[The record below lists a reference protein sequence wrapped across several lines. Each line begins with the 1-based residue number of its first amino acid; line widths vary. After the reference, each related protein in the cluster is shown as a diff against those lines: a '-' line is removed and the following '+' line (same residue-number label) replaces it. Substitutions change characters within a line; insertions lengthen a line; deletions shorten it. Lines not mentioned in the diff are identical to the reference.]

1 MDKIKVGDRVEA
13 PRHGKGT
20 VLAIVNDNA
29 WVQTEVRDYPLTFD
43 IKKLKLVPK
52 PRQGV
57 LTTLEG
63 DYFGDAKLGRIH
75 WKVEA
80 IELTADVRERVKDL
94 L

>member
-52 PRQGV
+52 PRSGV
-57 LTTLEG
+57 LVTNVTP
-63 DYFGDAKLGRIH
+63 FGFGNKAGTINWD
-75 WKVEA
+75 VPA